1 MILGFTL
8 KLIDN
13 ILGTMKT
20 VYVGRGKFFQ
30 GAIIKSISEI
40 FYSLMVIKLA
50 KDGSYAFIMATCM
63 ATFIGTLIAGYI
75 VRRNERERLYNFDIT
90 CDTLENGINFADEIR
105 SKGIDIKT
113 YICYNNN
120 IKTLSCNIYC
130 KTKRDSSVV
139 FDVIENYKGFKYNA
153 VVPKIEC

>member
-1 MILGFTL
+1 
-8 KLIDN
+8 N

-30 GAIIKSISEI
+30 GAVIKAISEI

-90 CDTLENGINFADEIR
+90 CDTLRNGFEFADEIR

-120 IKTLSCNIYC
+120 IKTLSCNIYS
-130 KTKRDSSVV
+130 KTKRDSVIV
-139 FDVIENYKGFKYNA
+139 FDALENYQGFKYNA